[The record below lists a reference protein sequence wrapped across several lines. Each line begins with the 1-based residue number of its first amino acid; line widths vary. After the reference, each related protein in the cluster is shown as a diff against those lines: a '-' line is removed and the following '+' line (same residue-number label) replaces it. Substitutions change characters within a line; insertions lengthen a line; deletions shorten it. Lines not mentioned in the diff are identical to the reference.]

1 MSKTTKKTAAP
12 KKTSKKIAAPVQLTP
27 AQELRK
33 ALEDA
38 YPNAMLRMSKVLDV
52 EVRPSRKHP
61 ILVYVHPTSKQ
72 SFVINDATLLT
83 AEKMLTPATLP
94 IHNRHI
100 MGTVCTDFLVAI
112 AHDIAGRKG
121 SKK

>member
-1 MSKTTKKTAAP
+1 MSKTTKKSVA
-12 KKTSKKIAAPVQLTP
+12 KKVTKKVAAPVQLTP

-38 YPNAMLRMSKVLDV
+38 YPNVMLRMAKVLDV

-61 ILVYVHPTSKQ
+61 ILVYIHPTSKQ